1 MKGRRPARI
10 ARLKKQQFL
19 ANFALTG
26 NVQEAAQAAGIG
38 RRTHYDWL
46 KQDQAYATQ
55 YGHASE
61 DAADRMEREAYRR
74 AVEGTDKPVYQG
86 GELVGHVREYSD
98 TLLIFLLKG
107 VRPEK
112 YRERVDHSGK
122 GATFVMMFERP
133 LRDPL
138 TADDDQ
144 VLDVPALPPAEDDE
158 AA

>member
-10 ARLKKQQFL
+10 ARLKRGQFL

-46 KQDQAYATQ
+46 KSDPAYEQAYQ
-55 YGHASE
+55 VASE

-86 GELVGHVREYSD
+86 GHLVGTVREYSD
-98 TLLIFLLKG
+98 VLLIFLLKG
-107 VRPEK
+107 IRPEK
-112 YRERVDHSGK
+112 FRERVEHSGK
-122 GATFVMMFERP
+122 GTSFVMMFERP
-133 LRDPL
+133 LADPL
-138 TADDDQ
+138 RDDET
-144 VLDVPALPPAEDDE
+144 VLDVAALPPAEDDKT
-158 AA
+158 A